1 MLSKLNAICITSFP
15 YYTLLIFFI
24 LLGGYNGEH
33 GLTLLASIGIF
44 YLVAFISAA
53 MSFAASFKKSND
65 TLSLLRTNLIIKL
78 IHIPAYVMLFI
89 MGLLS
94 TITIFTIGFA
104 IIIILLDIMI
114 IILSGLVG
122 LGAISKAMMEK
133 RLSKEDGFLHGM
145 LQFVFCLD
153 VFSAFSLTRKL
164 KKETVSNEQAS

>member
-1 MLSKLNAICITSFP
+1 M
-15 YYTLLIFFI
+15 
-24 LLGGYNGEH
+24 
-33 GLTLLASIGIF
+33 
-44 YLVAFISAA
+44 VAFISAA
-53 MSFAASFKKSND
+53 MSFATSFKKSND

-94 TITIFTIGFA
+94 TITTFTIGFA
-104 IIIILLDIMI
+104 LIVILLDIMI

-133 RLSKEDGFLHGM
+133 RLSKEDVFLHGA

-153 VFSAFSLTRKL
+153 VFSAFSLYRKL
-164 KKETVSNEQAS
+164 KKETVSNG